1 MYHIPVLLNESIEGL
16 NIKSDGIYVDATFG
30 GGGHSFEILNQ
41 LGNGKLFAF
50 DVDEDARANVIKD
63 DRFQFLLQNYKYI
76 SNNLRY
82 YGVSVIDGLIAD
94 LGVSS
99 HQFDIPERGFSFRQD
114 AVLDMRMNSGIKK
127 SAMNILSEYSVEKL
141 SEMFRFNGEI
151 RKSGELAER
160 IDKFRKTK
168 KIERV
173 FELVDLVKPLTGR
186 EGRNKFMAKVF
197 QAIRIEV
204 NREMENLKE
213 LLMQTVSLMDAGAR
227 LVVITYHSLED
238 RLVKNFMRAGNFT
251 GNIEKDIYGNF
262 DVPFRQINRKVIIPA
277 KNEILK
283 NKRARSAKLRIAE
296 RI

>member
-213 LLMQTVSLMDAGAR
+213 LLMQTVSLMDVGAR

>member
-63 DRFQFLLQNYKYI
+63 DKFQFLLQNYKYI

-213 LLMQTVSLMDAGAR
+213 LLMQTVSLMDVGAR

-262 DVPFRQINRKVIIPA
+262 DVPFRQINRKVIIPD

>member
-213 LLMQTVSLMDAGAR
+213 LLMQTVSLMDVGAR

-262 DVPFRQINRKVIIPA
+262 DVPFRQINRKVIIPD

>member
-63 DRFQFLLQNYKYI
+63 DKFQFLLQNYKYI

-262 DVPFRQINRKVIIPA
+262 DVPFRQINRKVIIPG

>member
-262 DVPFRQINRKVIIPA
+262 DVPFRQINRKVIIPG

>member
-262 DVPFRQINRKVIIPA
+262 DVPFRQINRKVIIPD